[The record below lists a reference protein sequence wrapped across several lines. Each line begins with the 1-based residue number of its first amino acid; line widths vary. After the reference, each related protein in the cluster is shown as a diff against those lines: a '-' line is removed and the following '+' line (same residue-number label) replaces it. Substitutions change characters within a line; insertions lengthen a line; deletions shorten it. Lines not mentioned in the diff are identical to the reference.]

1 MESIKW
7 RVMKDLSNVQV
18 GDLLIKEF
26 RGGANVVKVIRVT
39 STQVIVTHEQK
50 YYKKN
55 GHKVGGSGGFYFDS
69 IHIPSDGEV
78 ESVIKNNT
86 IINVCRKA
94 IERLGYY
101 NISYEQA
108 VQIKE
113 ILNL

>member
-1 MESIKW
+1 MSSLE
-7 RVMKDLSNVQV
+7 NVKV
-18 GDLLIKEF
+18 GDLLINEF

-39 STQVIVTHEQK
+39 PTQVIVTHEQK

-55 GHKVGGSGGFYFDS
+55 GCKVGGRDGFYSDS

-78 ESVIKNNT
+78 ESVRKHNT
-86 IINVCRKA
+86 IINICRKA

-108 VQIKE
+108 VQINE
-113 ILNL
+113 ILYLYE